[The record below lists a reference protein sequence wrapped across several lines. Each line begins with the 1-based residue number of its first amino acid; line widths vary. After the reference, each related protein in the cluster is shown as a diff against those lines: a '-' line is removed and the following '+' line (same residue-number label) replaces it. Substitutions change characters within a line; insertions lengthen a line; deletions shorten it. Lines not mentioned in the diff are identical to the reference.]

1 MKYLWKNILII
12 SIIPCFIISC
22 SKNIAKSNL
31 DNKTIMEISE
41 KNIREDNLMIKEND
55 ISIIPSHKNDMENN
69 FQINS
74 IEDIEIILNEENT
87 LMVGMLWSN
96 VKDLLGTPTE
106 IGRNNDYDLDIYRY
120 GNNEELQVRVY
131 RSDYQNEEPWVYNI
145 YITSSK
151 YVLKNGLRVGLNLED
166 IGTEITKSLILEN
179 ITYPGLP
186 FMIEVIISIEIDENG
201 NITRIVIR
209 RDTSYV

>member
-1 MKYLWKNILII
+1 MKKLWENILII
-12 SIIPCFIISC
+12 LIISCFIISC
-22 SKNIAKSNL
+22 SKNIEKSNL
-31 DNKTIMEISE
+31 DNKTIIEISE
-41 KNIREDNLMIKEND
+41 NNIREDNLMIKENN
-55 ISIIPSHKNDMENN
+55 I
-69 FQINS
+69 QINS

-120 GNNEELQVRVY
+120 GINNEELQVRVY
-131 RSDYQNEEPWVYNI
+131 RSVYQSEEPWVFGI
-145 YITSSK
+145 YITSST

-186 FMIEVIISIEIDENG
+186 FIIEVAIRIEIDENG
-201 NITRIVIR
+201 NITMIVIR
-209 RDTSYV
+209 RDT